1 MTQESVITQEMRDVI
16 GVESEAITYDVERGA
31 IRKFA
36 EAIGDDNPLYVDEE
50 AARKSRYGGVIAP
63 PTFMRSMSAGRSRAT
78 VQSPYPAALD
88 GGSEWEYFEPVRPG
102 DRISVTMK
110 VSEMFEREG
119 RLGNMLFIIRETSYV
134 NQFGKTVAIQR
145 GTGISYQPSD

>member
-16 GVESEAITYDVERGA
+16 GVESEAVTYDVERGA

-50 AARKSRYGGVIAP
+50 AARKSRYGGLIAP

-78 VQSPYPAALD
+78 VQSPYTAALD

-145 GTGISYQPSD
+145 GTGISYQPSE